1 MSDFATLVNRAGQ
14 LCRAIASRDLVG
26 HELYIIRQSEI
37 AAEYGTAE
45 GCEAYTSPCL
55 DLYLR
60 EFVGPRWR
68 GRGPCLV
75 LNDLA
80 LADVHP
86 EDLEAV
92 VLGITIHELAH
103 ILDRPTLYRDRRD
116 AEPDRLKFEALV
128 LADEVGQPRPTVAP
142 QPYAG
147 HGALFIRIALHLR
160 QRAREHGVILLA
172 NDLCGGPRYG
182 LSPASAY
189 RAALGDEPTRLAHLT
204 FHEIAAIKPPT
215 EFTTLWASDVAA
227 HDHSLSGVTQRGSAA
242 TEVEESG
249 VGLR

>member
-1 MSDFATLVNRAGQ
+1 MSDFSALVDRAGQ
-14 LCRAIASRDLVG
+14 LCRAIASWDLAR

-37 AAEYGTAE
+37 SAEYGTAE

-60 EFVGPRWR
+60 EFIPNWR

-80 LADVHP
+80 MQTDVHP
-86 EDLEAV
+86 EDWEGV
-92 VLGITIHELAH
+92 VLANTVHELAH
-103 ILDRPTLYRDRRD
+103 ILDRPSLYRERRD

-128 LADEVGQPRPTVAP
+128 LADEVALPRPTVAP

-147 HGALFIRIALHLR
+147 HGASFIRIALHLR
-160 QRAREHGVILLA
+160 HRAKALGVHLLA
-172 NDLCGGPRYG
+172 NALCGGPRYG

-189 RAALGDEPTRLAHLT
+189 RAALGHEPAKMAHLT
-204 FHEIAAIKPPT
+204 FREIAGIEPPT
-215 EFTTLWASDVAA
+215 EFTNLWASDVAA
-227 HDHSLSGVTQRGSAA
+227 HDHSSLWRNA
-242 TEVEESG
+242 
-249 VGLR
+249 

>member
-1 MSDFATLVNRAGQ
+1 MSDFAALVDRAGQ

-37 AAEYGTAE
+37 SAEYGTAD

-60 EFVGPRWR
+60 EFIPSWR

-75 LNDLA
+75 LNDVA
-80 LADVHP
+80 MQADVHP
-86 EDLEAV
+86 EDWEGV
-92 VLGITIHELAH
+92 VLTDTVHELAH
-103 ILDRPTLYRDRRD
+103 ILDQPALYRERRD

-142 QPYAG
+142 QPWAG
-147 HGALFIRIALHLR
+147 HGASFIRIALHLR
-160 QRAREHGVILLA
+160 HRAREYGVLLLA
-172 NDLCGGPRYG
+172 SDLCGGPRYG

-189 RAALGDEPTRLAHLT
+189 RAALGDEPTQLADLT
-204 FHEIAAIKPPT
+204 FREITGIQPPP
-215 EFTTLWASDVAA
+215 EFTTLWASDVTA
-227 HDHSLSGVTQRGSAA
+227 HQSSLGSFA
-242 TEVEESG
+242 
-249 VGLR
+249 

>member
-1 MSDFATLVNRAGQ
+1 MSDFAALVDWAGQ
-14 LCRAIASRDLVG
+14 LCRAIASRDPAG
-26 HELYIIRQSEI
+26 HELYILRQSAI
-37 AAEYGTAE
+37 STEYGTAE
-45 GCEAYTSPCL
+45 GSEAYTSPSL

-60 EFVGPRWR
+60 EFIPHWR

-80 LADVHP
+80 MQADVHP

-103 ILDRPTLYRDRRD
+103 ILDRPALYRERRD

-147 HGALFIRIALHLR
+147 HGASFIRIALHLR
-160 QRAREHGVILLA
+160 HRAREHGILL
-172 NDLCGGPRYG
+172 LVVGFGGVN
-182 LSPASAY
+182 A
-189 RAALGDEPTRLAHLT
+189 
-204 FHEIAAIKPPT
+204 
-215 EFTTLWASDVAA
+215 V
-227 HDHSLSGVTQRGSAA
+227 
-242 TEVEESG
+242 
-249 VGLR
+249 VGLASVFGQHAIGHGLALLVGVP

>member
-1 MSDFATLVNRAGQ
+1 MGLQFDFAALVDRAHD
-14 LCRAIASRDLVG
+14 LCRAVAGRDLAG

-37 AAEYGTAE
+37 SGEYGTAE

-60 EFVGPRWR
+60 EFIGPHWR

-80 LADVHP
+80 MLADVHP

-103 ILDRPTLYRDRRD
+103 ILDRPALYRERRD

-142 QPYAG
+142 QPWTG
-147 HGALFIRIALHLR
+147 HGASFIRIALHLR
-160 QRAREHGVILLA
+160 HRAREQGVVLLA
-172 NDLCGGPRYG
+172 SALCGGPRYG

-189 RAALGDEPTRLAHLT
+189 RAALGDEPTRLARLT
-204 FHEIAAIKPPT
+204 FREIAGIEPPT
-215 EFTTLWASDVAA
+215 EFTNLWASDVAA
-227 HDHSLSGVTQRGSAA
+227 HEPSLSGVTQ
-242 TEVEESG
+242 
-249 VGLR
+249 